1 MIKFYRITY
10 TYQDTIFT
18 LIFRFLISEASP
30 WHASAYD
37 MLWKQRMMLIY
48 LKMYSVVSAETKS
61 VWYVL
66 NYQDDSQFTYKP

>member
-10 TYQDTIFT
+10 TYQDTI
-18 LIFRFLISEASP
+18 
-30 WHASAYD
+30 D
-37 MLWKQRMMLIY
+37 MLWKQRMMLKY